1 LRLKFKEART
11 KKMTLE
17 QGAHREAMADYD
29 TAAVAYGKALE
40 RHQLACEEVCRT
52 QCALQDT
59 QRNLNSAHL
68 AVMAAVTRLADSR
81 NTQQEAK

>member
-1 LRLKFKEART
+1 MEEKKKKSEARV
-11 KKMTLE
+11 KAAE
-17 QGAHREAMADYD
+17 ARGAWEAAEAWDEAAEAWETME
-29 TAAVAYGKALE
+29 AVA
-40 RHQLACEEVCRT
+40 EEAAAACRT
-52 QCALQDT
+52 ECALQDT